1 MILKRSLVVAV
12 LLSALVYGGDYLSVR
27 YRMSRNRP
35 GDPFEVME
43 VRRLYAIPYKNGKN
57 EYDFGDPEKQTCVH
71 ALLPHFGYDPCW
83 YVTRENRKPIA
94 M

>member
-1 MILKRSLVVAV
+1 MNLKRIVFVVV
-12 LLSALVYGGDYLSVR
+12 LLSVLAYGGDYLSVR

-35 GDPFEVME
+35 GDPFEVMK

-57 EYDFGDPEKQTCVH
+57 EYDFGDPETQTCVH
-71 ALLPHFGYDPCW
+71 ALLPHFGYGPCW
-83 YVTRENRKPIA
+83 YVNRENRKPIA